1 MEKNPQGRERV
12 DPSSI
17 RKKQTGFDVITPE
30 LLIRLRGGEHSAYD
44 EIYLSCFEPLN
55 AFLRLLLHD
64 RDQAEELCQEV
75 FIKLWENHST
85 INPDSNLKSYL
96 YVMAKSVA
104 FNHLKHKKV
113 VEKYNNYRLNEQP
126 GFESSPDEK
135 IIENELALL
144 VRISLENMPEQRRR
158 VFEMSRIEGL
168 SNDEIADRLQIKP
181 STVRAHLHN
190 AIKDLRELIALV
202 IIIFSDFI

>member
-17 RKKQTGFDVITPE
+17 HKKRTDFDIITPQ

-44 EIYLSCFEPLN
+44 KIYLSCFEPIN
-55 AFLRLLLHD
+55 AFLRLLLHN
-64 RDQAEELCQEV
+64 RDEAEELCQEV
-75 FIKLWENHST
+75 FIKLWENHGT
-85 INPDSNLKSYL
+85 INPNSNFKSYM
-96 YVMAKSVA
+96 YVMARSVA

-113 VEKYNNYRLNEQP
+113 VEKYYNYRLNEQP

-135 IIENELALL
+135 IVEGELALL
-144 VRISLENMPEQRRR
+144 VKISLENMPEQRRR
-158 VFEMSRIEGL
+158 VFEMSRIDGL

-190 AIKDLRELIALV
+190 AIKDLRELIAL
-202 IIIFSDFI
+202 FILFFISQ